1 MRTQLLVV
9 AKWPAPGRVKTRL
22 CPPATPAQAARIAA
36 ASLDDTLAT
45 VWAAPADRRTLVAA
59 GEPHQDHPVPNAA
72 RFPVAAQRGTGLAER
87 LANAFADTA
96 RPGTATVLV
105 GMDTPQL
112 RVSHLA
118 AARAALRGAD
128 AVLGPAAD
136 GGWWLL
142 GLRRPADA
150 VALLGVPM
158 STSDTGTATVA
169 ALRRRGLR
177 VALLETLRDVDTA
190 PDAWAV
196 APHCHGGFA
205 AAVDAELGRAAERE
219 IPPHGSS
226 ASSPGRPAASRDA
239 EVPA

>member
-1 MRTQLLVV
+1 MRTQLLVI

-22 CPPATPAQAARIAA
+22 CPPATPTQAARIAA
-36 ASLDDTLAT
+36 AALDDTLAT
-45 VWAAPADRRTLVAA
+45 VWATPADRRTLVAA
-59 GEPHQDHPVPNAA
+59 GEPHPDHPVPHAA
-72 RFPVAAQRGTGLAER
+72 RFPVVAQHGEGLAER
-87 LANAFADTA
+87 LAHAFTDTA
-96 RPGTATVLV
+96 RPDTAAVLV

-112 RVSHLA
+112 RVAQLTA
-118 AARAALRGAD
+118 ASTALHTAD

-158 STSDTGTATVA
+158 STSDTGAATLA

-190 PDAWAV
+190 ADARAV
-196 APHCHGGFA
+196 APHCGRGRFA
-205 AAVDAELGRAAERE
+205 AAVDSQLR
-219 IPPHGSS
+219 HV
-226 ASSPGRPAASRDA
+226 A

>member
-9 AKWPAPGRVKTRL
+9 AKWPSPGRVKTRL
-22 CPPATPAQAARIAA
+22 CPPATPAQAAGIAA
-36 ASLDDTLAT
+36 AALDDTLAT
-45 VWAAPADRRTLVAA
+45 VAAAPADRRTLVAA
-59 GEPHQDHPVPNAA
+59 GEPHPDHPVPNAA
-72 RFPVAAQRGTGLAER
+72 RFPVVPQRGDGLAAR
-87 LANAFADTA
+87 LTHAFTDTA
-96 RPGTATVLV
+96 RTGTAAVLV

-112 RVSHLA
+112 RVAHLA
-118 AARAALRGAD
+118 AAHAALRTAD

-158 STSDTGTATVA
+158 STSDTGAATLA

-177 VALLETLRDVDTA
+177 VALRETLRDVDTA
-190 PDAWAV
+190 ADAHAV
-196 APHCHGGFA
+196 APHCRSGRFA
-205 AAVDAELGRAAERE
+205 VAVRSELGHAT
-219 IPPHGSS
+219 
-226 ASSPGRPAASRDA
+226 